1 MEIKAMKTT
10 QAWGWLTAGV
20 LALGLNGF
28 YHDGGAAWAHRIAD
42 QVAEQSEAVVDLASE
57 RVNGFI
63 GRASLVAAREEPA
76 SCRLANAV
84 ARFQAKIARTQIART
99 QTGVARFEAMS
110 ARQEAALARVEAQ
123 RARIE
128 AQVARV
134 RLAPVAFNTG
144 EIPVVSCPRVR
155 VNVPR
160 VTIPRMPT
168 LRIQA
173 PVVRV
178 DLSDGPI

>member
-57 RVNGFI
+57 RVDGFI
-63 GRASLVAAREEPA
+63 GKANLVTARQEPA

-84 ARFQAKIARTQIART
+84 ARFQAKIARTQ
-99 QTGVARFEAMS
+99 TGMARFEAMS

-155 VNVPR
+155 VNGPR
-160 VTIPRMPT
+160 VTIPQMPT